1 MRDRLARLV
10 AARRPLGVRAAGPEP
25 GHLRAL
31 ARGLLGTIVVGVDP
45 LATPASVG
53 T

>member
-1 MRDRLARLV
+1 VTLTPLQ
-10 AARRPLGVRAAGPEP
+10 RRGGP
-25 GHLRAL
+25 AL

-45 LATPASVG
+45 LATPAPVA